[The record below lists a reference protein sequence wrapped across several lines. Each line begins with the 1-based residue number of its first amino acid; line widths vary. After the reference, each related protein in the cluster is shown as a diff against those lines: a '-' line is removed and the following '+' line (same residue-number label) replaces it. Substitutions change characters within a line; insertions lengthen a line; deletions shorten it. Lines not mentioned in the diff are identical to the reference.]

1 MQMIGGTSG
10 SPVVT
15 ASDEDIGSTFTYA
28 ITAFY
33 APHTNSTA
41 TPLSD
46 CPIAIDPNSGILS
59 MLSDT
64 PFQSFGWIDQ
74 TVDTGVYVK
83 VQLTD
88 NTGHKSETKN
98 VYINV
103 RGSGSVASI
112 SATISPTGVISL
124 AENTARGTTL
134 GTVSNVVGT
143 VSPLTYQIV
152 AVSPP
157 YFHQTVQRKDTFFPK
172 MYFSLTQPM
181 ILFSI

>member
-1 MQMIGGTSG
+1 MINLGPVNDPPILTTSTDENDNSTWVIMSQNANSIGGTSG
-10 SPVVT
+10 SPAVT

-33 APHTNSTA
+33 APHTNTTA

-59 MLSDT
+59 MKSNT

-74 TVDTGVYVK
+74 TVNTGVYVK

-98 VYINV
+98 VYIKI

-112 SATISPTGVISL
+112 TATISPTGVTSL
-124 AENTARGTTL
+124 AENTAKVL
-134 GTVSNVVGT
+134 
-143 VSPLTYQIV
+143 
-152 AVSPP
+152 
-157 YFHQTVQRKDTFFPK
+157 H
-172 MYFSLTQPM
+172 
-181 ILFSI
+181 